1 MLLLEKDYNS
11 LKVQMM
17 VSIFFFLNI
26 CWAASSHMNRAGF
39 ISTVTAGL
47 VILLAMAFLPTVLR
61 CWARISAAPPAH
73 TPGQLKPRAG

>member
-1 MLLLEKDYNS
+1 
-11 LKVQMM
+11 
-17 VSIFFFLNI
+17 
-26 CWAASSHMNRAGF
+26 MNRAGF

-73 TPGQLKPRAG
+73 TPEGDKKRKNSVLPQVPPPLPVGPPVLN